1 MPIRQRLRPVFMDA
15 FGLPVDADV
24 DDMQQHLSEGWD
36 SLGHMTLVVAIED
49 EFQVELEPDALIEL
63 DSFEKAV
70 ELLRRL
76 GVDDD

>member
-24 DDMQQHLSEGWD
+24 DNMQQHLSEGWD

-49 EFQVELEPDALIEL
+49 EFHVEFEPETLIEL
-63 DSFEKAV
+63 DSFEKAIEILRQFGV
-70 ELLRRL
+70 E
-76 GVDDD
+76 DD